1 LVLKNCVLG
10 PFSTFAIKDEN
21 CTSVPFTSMKFS
33 YDGQKIMA
41 VNTSNVYVL
50 EAFHGHVMLKVN
62 VGKSPSKEHLISLPL
77 RYTRRWFTFR
87 SIVHS

>member
-1 LVLKNCVLG
+1 MFLRNCVLG

-33 YDGQKIMA
+33 YDGQKILA

-50 EAFHGHVMLKVN
+50 EAFHGQVMLKVN
-62 VGKSPSKEHLISLPL
+62 VGKSLFKNHLISLLL
-77 RYTRRWFTFR
+77 RYTGRWFTTR
-87 SIVHS
+87 GVVHS